1 MTLKFMEGGAAM
13 GEMMRGHPWANSPLG
28 PPEQWPAPLRT
39 LVGLMLNAP
48 QPMFAVWG
56 PQLLVLYNDTYAEI
70 LGGHHPALAQP
81 FWEVW
86 SEIRDEVEPILS
98 RAYAGEPIYMEE
110 LELMMQRNG
119 HVEEAHFSFFYAPVR
134 GDGGEVLGVF
144 CACTEITQQVFA
156 KRERAAELDRL
167 REMFAASPSFVAV
180 LRGPDHRYELTN
192 LKSGFSILS
201 TSLCATAMGGLMASS
216 SKVWM

>member
-1 MTLKFMEGGAAM
+1 MAM
-13 GEMMRGHPWANSPLG
+13 
-28 PPEQWPAPLRT
+28 
-39 LVGLMLNAP
+39 
-48 QPMFAVWG
+48 
-56 PQLLVLYNDTYAEI
+56 
-70 LGGHHPALAQP
+70 
-81 FWEVW
+81 
-86 SEIRDEVEPILS
+86 S
-98 RAYAGEPIYMEE
+98 R
-110 LELMMQRNG
+110 
-119 HVEEAHFSFFYAPVR
+119 EAHFSFFYAPVR

-180 LRGPDHRYELTN
+180 LRGPDHRFELTS